1 MLLRFKFI
9 VLISAVVLAA
19 CGAPESNFPQNP
31 DGLNAGAPVITRVLV
46 VEPATPTAQP
56 TSSIV
61 IEQYTVRPGDTLTGI
76 SQRFDISIDDLMKL
90 NGLANPDALQVG
102 QVLKVTVPV
111 TRSAPSDRL
120 LPDSEVVY
128 SPAYASFDVTASAN
142 QYNGYLASYRE
153 RVEGELLSGPQIIQL
168 VAERYS
174 VGPRALLALVELQS
188 GWVTKSLLTQNQ
200 ITYPMGLIDSTRQ
213 GLFRQTSWAADRLN
227 EGYYGKLSEK
237 LGALKF
243 KDRSRARIAASINP
257 GSAAI
262 QNALAPVSAWD
273 AWQNQ
278 IGPNG
283 FIATYKS
290 LFGDPEAYTVDPL
303 VPRDLKQ
310 PPLRLPWSDG
320 ALWYFTGG
328 AHSAW
333 GESSAWAA
341 VDFTPRDVAGSCWT
355 SGEWVIAAAPGK
367 IIRTEHGRVMQSL
380 SNNNFQG
387 AGWTLLYMHIAAAG
401 RVSAGAQ
408 VNAGDHIGRPSCE
421 GGTANASHV
430 HFARLY
436 NGQWVAADNIPF
448 VLSGW
453 KAIPVNQE
461 YEGKMTRSSET
472 REACNCRDDLKN
484 GIVADAGPA
493 TNH

>member
-1 MLLRFKFI
+1 MRNRPITIFAYLLLVML
-9 VLISAVVLAA
+9 VA
-19 CGAPESNFPQNP
+19 CGAPESDLPRNP
-31 DGLNAGAPVITRVLV
+31 GDSNASAPVLTPVLIAG
-46 VEPATPTAQP
+46 PATPTAQP

-61 IEQYTVRPGDTLTGI
+61 IEQYTVRPGDTLTGL

-102 QVLKVTVPV
+102 QVLRVPVQV
-111 TRSAPSDRL
+111 TRSAPGERL

-128 SPAYASFDVTASAN
+128 SPAYASFDVTAFAN

-168 VAERYS
+168 IAERYS
-174 VGPRALLALVELQS
+174 VGPRVLLALVELQS
-188 GWVTKSLLTQNQ
+188 DLVTKSLLTQSQ
-200 ITYPMGLIDSTRQ
+200 ITYPLGLIDSTRQ

-262 QNALAPVSAWD
+262 KNALAPVSTWD

-278 IGPNG
+278 VGPNG

-290 LFGDPEAYTVDPL
+290 MFGDPDAYAIDPL

-310 PPLRLPWSDG
+310 PLLRLPWSDG
-320 ALWYFTGG
+320 VPWYFTGG
-328 AHSAW
+328 THSAW
-333 GESSAWAA
+333 GESAAWAA
-341 VDFTPRDVAGSCWT
+341 VDFTPRDIAGSCWT

-367 IIRTEHGRVMQSL
+367 IIRTERGRVVQSL

-387 AGWTLLYMHIAAAG
+387 TGWALLYMHIAGAG

-408 VNAGDHIGRPSCE
+408 LNVGDRIGHASCE
-421 GGTANASHV
+421 GGYANASHV
-430 HFARLY
+430 HLARLY
-436 NGQWVAADNIPF
+436 NGQWIAADPVPF

-453 KAIPVNQE
+453 KVISMDQE
-461 YEGKMTRSSET
+461 YEGKMTRVSET
-472 REACNCRDDLKN
+472 REACNCREDLKN
-484 GIVADAGPA
+484 GIIADAGPS
-493 TNH
+493 NH

>member
-1 MLLRFKFI
+1 MHIRFKIIAFI
-9 VLISAVVLAA
+9 IAATLAA
-19 CGAPESNFPQNP
+19 CGAPQSDSPENP
-31 DGLNAGAPVITRVLV
+31 DASTYAPTNPEPTR
-46 VEPATPTAQP
+46 EAAPAPSP
-56 TSSIV
+56 TSSTV
-61 IEQYTVRPGDTLTGI
+61 VEQYVVRYGDTLSSI
-76 SQRFDISIDDLMKL
+76 AQRYDLSIDELMKL

-102 QVLKVTVPV
+102 QVLKVTVVV
-111 TRSAPSDRL
+111 TRSAPAERL
-120 LPDSEVVY
+120 IPDSEVVY
-128 SPAYASFDVTASAN
+128 SPAYAFFDVTSFAN
-142 QYNGYLASYRE
+142 QYNGYLAAYRE

-174 VGPRALLALVELQS
+174 VGPRVLLALVELQS
-188 GWVTKSLLTQNQ
+188 GWVTKSLLTQSQ

-213 GLFRQTSWAADRLN
+213 GLFRQISWAADRLN
-227 EGYYGKLSEK
+227 EGYYGRLSGK
-237 LGALKF
+237 VTALKF
-243 KDRSRARIAASINP
+243 RDRSRARTAPSINP

-262 QNALAPVSAWD
+262 QNALASVSTWD

-283 FIATYKS
+283 FSAIYKS
-290 LFGDPEAYTVDPL
+290 LFGNADAYAIDPL

-333 GESSAWAA
+333 GESAAWAA

-355 SGEWVIAAAPGK
+355 SGEWVIAAAPGR

-387 AGWTLLYMHIAAAG
+387 TGWTLLYMHIAGAG

-408 VNAGDHIGRPSCE
+408 MNAGDRIGRPSCE

-436 NGQWVAADNIPF
+436 NGQWIAADNVPF

-453 KAIPVNQE
+453 KAIPADQE
-461 YEGKMTRSSET
+461 YEGKMTRGSET
-472 REACNCRDDLKN
+472 REACSCRDDLKS
-484 GIVADAGPA
+484 GIIADAGPA